1 MEPRALDAEFALTI
15 EKPAEAEPPPA
26 PALAKSGSRK
36 LLVRRKK
43 PSPESAPAPYIEPPS
58 PGQQALLARR
68 IKPGQTI
75 ELQTGRRA
83 SLRDDAPPDLSP
95 ESVAAAKGALRGP
108 KYDAS
113 GAPIERSFLGGP
125 LDFEAMSGTR
135 RRPPKLASGK
145 EALRVTVPSLDPVV
159 PMAGG
164 VSHPQLEKLEA
175 AEEAWSATPKGA
187 TEKGSKRILNAQ
199 ESALRRWE
207 RQQRTWERQKEHL
220 VHKTGIHPAKV
231 PPPSSPRHPLRP
243 SLHPSRSPRP
253 PPSRAQLGMNAGGAF
268 RQRIE
273 QAELLDAARAMRD
286 AGGARAWEI
295 GLRGGDTYYVPVGH
309 ALNGLYCPVPDPAK
323 RAKSFARVRRHHDS
337 APGQLLSGSAS
348 AASLGAAS
356 AALGSPYG
364 ARPAGLTAS
373 ASAPV
378 LGARAAAPSSPSKL
392 SASGRASTPKLAAVA
407 EVLDGAAGS
416 PESPLATRR
425 AELAPF
431 IHRLGVP
438 PLTTEPEELLILAAG
453 RRRPRRRRR

>member
-1 MEPRALDAEFALTI
+1 
-15 EKPAEAEPPPA
+15 
-26 PALAKSGSRK
+26 
-36 LLVRRKK
+36 
-43 PSPESAPAPYIEPPS
+43 
-58 PGQQALLARR
+58 
-68 IKPGQTI
+68 
-75 ELQTGRRA
+75 
-83 SLRDDAPPDLSP
+83 
-95 ESVAAAKGALRGP
+95 
-108 KYDAS
+108 
-113 GAPIERSFLGGP
+113 
-125 LDFEAMSGTR
+125 
-135 RRPPKLASGK
+135 
-145 EALRVTVPSLDPVV
+145 
-159 PMAGG
+159 
-164 VSHPQLEKLEA
+164 
-175 AEEAWSATPKGA
+175 
-187 TEKGSKRILNAQ
+187 
-199 ESALRRWE
+199 
-207 RQQRTWERQKEHL
+207 
-220 VHKTGIHPAKV
+220 
-231 PPPSSPRHPLRP
+231 
-243 SLHPSRSPRP
+243 
-253 PPSRAQLGMNAGGAF
+253 MNAGGAF

-356 AALGSPYG
+356 TALGSPYG

-438 PLTTEPEELLILAAG
+438 PLTTEPEELLILPSNPSSPTRFGEEAAARRRRRG
-453 RRRPRRRRR
+453 RRRRRPRRLRRRRRSGGRRRR